1 MKKTR
6 RTKPTANKLSILH
19 QLCNYIP
26 GHLVVKLA
34 RKHGVDKKARSFT
47 PWSHVVSMLY
57 AQLTHSIGLNDVCDA
72 LGHHRG
78 ALSSIRGAEAP
89 SRSGL
94 SYANKHRDAK
104 MAEELFRSLLGHLQ
118 SLSPGFAGRTFK
130 GFPRRFKR
138 TINVVDSTTIA
149 LIANCMDWAKHRR
162 RKAAAKCH
170 LRLDLQS
177 FLPRF
182 AIIDTAKENDAKRA
196 REVCAGLKEGEIV
209 LFDKAYVDFE
219 HLFDLSSRGA
229 YFVTR
234 AKENMACRCVKRL
247 INKPKG
253 NIVRDD
259 PVILT
264 TPESAQ
270 QYPEPMRRVTA
281 WVLVDGEWMLM
292 TFLTNNLKWSANTIS
307 ELYRCRWPIETFF
320 RQIKQTLKQCDFLGH
335 SANAVRWQI
344 WSALCLY
351 VLLRFQA
358 YLSRW
363 EHSFIRLFAII
374 RGVVWDRFDLRDLLD
389 FYGTA
394 GKRFRMCAAPQQA
407 YLPGFG

>member
-1 MKKTR
+1 
-6 RTKPTANKLSILH
+6 
-19 QLCNYIP
+19 
-26 GHLVVKLA
+26 
-34 RKHGVDKKARSFT
+34 
-47 PWSHVVSMLY
+47 MLY

-72 LGHHRG
+72 LVGHHRG

-104 MAEELFRSLLGHLQ
+104 MAEELFWSLLSHLQ

-149 LIANCMDWAKHRR
+149 LIANCMYWAKHRR

-219 HLFDLSSRGA
+219 HLFDLSSRGV

-234 AKENMACRCVKRL
+234 AMACRKRL

-253 NIVRDD
+253 NLRGLFNHGRILSKLECTLYCYTHLHICSAWPHNLPIVPLNR
-259 PVILT
+259 
-264 TPESAQ
+264 
-270 QYPEPMRRVTA
+270 
-281 WVLVDGEWMLM
+281 
-292 TFLTNNLKWSANTIS
+292 NLSSIFS
-307 ELYRCRWPIETFF
+307 FF
-320 RQIKQTLKQCDFLGH
+320 DF
-335 SANAVRWQI
+335 R
-344 WSALCLY
+344 
-351 VLLRFQA
+351 
-358 YLSRW
+358 
-363 EHSFIRLFAII
+363 
-374 RGVVWDRFDLRDLLD
+374 
-389 FYGTA
+389 
-394 GKRFRMCAAPQQA
+394 
-407 YLPGFG
+407 